1 MSVKIFLKVFIE
13 LQALNLGYY
22 LKQYTNQIFML
33 HIQLKYKY

>member
-13 LQALNLGYY
+13 LQVLNLGCY

-33 HIQLKYKY
+33 YIQLKYKY